1 MKKTIKR
8 ISAFA
13 IALVCTLGSV
23 ATNNDRAILHAEAA
37 SKGVKISQPYV
48 FFCSEL
54 VGPSCSPQNY
64 VLDIAGGKTANGTN
78 CQLYTYNKTESQL
91 FKAVCVGN
99 DKNGYY
105 YKFERYGT
113 NKVLDVAGGKVA
125 NGTNIQLYKS
135 NGTKAQQW
143 YLTPAGNNR
152 YYIRSRLNFNYV
164 LDVKNGNAK
173 NGTNIQLYK
182 INYTSAQKFGFKSSV
197 NGSLLMPHK
206 GGKLHWVLVNNTTGD
221 MIWVLARECK
231 VCGKIFSHSTWTLP
245 NKDED

>member
-1 MKKTIKR
+1 MKKIIKS
-8 ISAFA
+8 ISTFA
-13 IALVCTLGSV
+13 IASVITFGSI
-23 ATNNDRAILHAEAA
+23 AMNNNNTILNAEAV

-54 VGPSCSPQNY
+54 VGPSCSPKDY

-78 CQLYTYNKTESQL
+78 CQLYTYNKTASQF
-91 FKAVCVGN
+91 FKVVCVGN

-105 YKFERYGT
+105 YKFERCGT
-113 NKVLDVAGGKVA
+113 DKVLDVAGGKVA

-152 YYIRSRLNFNYV
+152 YYIRSRLNLNYV
-164 LDVKNGNAK
+164 LDVKNGRAQ

-182 INYTSAQKFGFKSSV
+182 INYTSSQKFGFKSSLI
-197 NGSLLMPHK
+197 GYSRTPHK
-206 GGKLHWVLVNNTTGD
+206 GGKLHSVLVNNKEGD

-231 VCGKIFSHSTWTLP
+231 VCGEIISNSSWTLP
-245 NKDED
+245 NKDD